1 MDRPWDV
8 AVVGAGIL
16 GLATAR
22 ELLLRRPSAR
32 VLVLEREAEIA
43 AHQTSHNS
51 GVVHA
56 GIYYTPG
63 SLKAQLCTEG
73 RGKLYAYCD
82 EHGIAYE
89 KCGKLIVA
97 LDASEVPALDELER
111 RGIENGVPGLRRL
124 KAGEIAE
131 IEPNAVGV
139 AAVHSPETGII
150 DYAAV
155 ARFMAA
161 EIRGLGA
168 TIKIINGIECNGAN
182 APAVADRIRLYHRF
196 CDMLGVDPG
205 TGDGC

>member
-1 MDRPWDV
+1 MHGAWDV
-8 AVVGAGIL
+8 VVAGAGIL

-22 ELLLRRPSAR
+22 EILLRRPSAR
-32 VLVLEREAEIA
+32 VLVLEREPEIA

-97 LDASEVPALDELER
+97 LNETEVPALDELGR
-111 RGIENGVPGLRRL
+111 RARENGVPGLRRL
-124 KAGEIAE
+124 SASEIPDV
-131 IEPNAVGV
+131 EPNAVG
-139 AAVHSPETGII
+139 AAALHSPETGIV
-150 DYAAV
+150 DFAAV
-155 ARFMAA
+155 ARSM
-161 EIRGLGA
+161 
-168 TIKIINGIECNGAN
+168 
-182 APAVADRIRLYHRF
+182 
-196 CDMLGVDPG
+196 
-205 TGDGC
+205 

>member
-1 MDRPWDV
+1 MNAPWDV

-22 ELLLRRPSAR
+22 EGLLRRPSAR
-32 VLVLEREAEIA
+32 VLVLEREKDIA

-56 GIYYTPG
+56 GIYYAPG

-73 RGKLYAYCD
+73 RGQLYAYCD
-82 EHGIAYE
+82 ENGIAYE

-97 LDASEVPALDELER
+97 LDESEVPALNELER

-124 KAGEIAE
+124 TASEIAE

-139 AAVHSPETGII
+139 AALHSPETGIV
-150 DYAAV
+150 DFAAV
-155 ARFMAA
+155 ARTMAA
-161 EIRGLGA
+161 EIQANGA
-168 TIKIINGIECNGAN
+168 TIQTGV
-182 APAVADRIRLYHRF
+182 AVARLERRSDSTVLHTSE
-196 CDMLGVDPG
+196 GAI
-205 TGDGC
+205 